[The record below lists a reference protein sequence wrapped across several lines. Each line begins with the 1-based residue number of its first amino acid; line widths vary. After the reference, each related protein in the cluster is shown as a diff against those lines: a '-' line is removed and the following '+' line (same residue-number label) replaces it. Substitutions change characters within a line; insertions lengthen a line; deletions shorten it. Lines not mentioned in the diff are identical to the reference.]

1 MKQEFYQELV
11 EALGPAAVLRPPDIQ
26 NYLSDMR
33 GFHYGDAEAVLRP
46 STTQEVARAVKI
58 CRKHRVPVVPQGGNT
73 GLCGGA
79 LPEEG
84 TGAVVISLQ
93 RMNRILDVDPLCYTI
108 TVEAGVVLQAVHDS
122 ARAVDREFSMDWGAR
137 GSAMIGGGIST
148 NGGGINVLRYGT
160 TREQVLGLEVV
171 LPDGTIWDGLRALR
185 KDASGYDLKQLFIG
199 GEGTLGIV
207 TKACLKLHPRQH
219 VNQSLLGAVAEFT
232 RLMDL
237 FVLAKDIGGHHL
249 SAFELLPGKG
259 VRKVSQ
265 IYPAIR
271 QPLETEADWCVL
283 VRFSGSDEQIIEEQL
298 TGFFDAAFTA
308 GLLSDG
314 SISQS
319 LAQEENLWHLRDEI
333 PAERLYDGHLIKWDI
348 SVPTSSVIEFVQK
361 AEGLLLHE
369 RPQGRFYVFG
379 HVGDGNL
386 HTMFFPGGEGE
397 DGYDEICSRL
407 YGKIDQL
414 VWSLGG
420 SICAE
425 HGVGTES
432 VERLAGQKSEIELE
446 LMRKV
451 KNMFDPDHL
460 MNPGKLL
467 RKGDATEP
475 SD

>member
-1 MKQEFYQELV
+1 MKQEFYRELV
-11 EALGPAAVLRPPDIQ
+11 EALGQAAVLGPEDIQ

-33 GFHYGDAEAVLRP
+33 GFHHGHADMVLRP
-46 STTQEVARAVKI
+46 SSTQEVSKALKI
-58 CRKHRVPVVPQGGNT
+58 CRKHGVPVVPQGGNT

-84 TGAVVISLQ
+84 SGAVILSLQ
-93 RMNRILDVDPLCYTI
+93 RMNNVLDVDPFCYTI
-108 TVEAGVVLQAVHDS
+108 TVEAGVVLQAIHD
-122 ARAVDREFSMDWGAR
+122 AAQAVDREFAMDWGAR

-160 TREQVLGLEVV
+160 TRDQVLGLEVV
-171 LPDGTIWDGLRALR
+171 LPDGSIWDGLRALR

-207 TKACLKLHPRQH
+207 TKACLKLHPRQAA
-219 VNQSLLGAVAEFT
+219 NQSMLGAVADFA

-237 FVLAKDIGGHHL
+237 FVLAREVGGQHL

-259 VRKVSQ
+259 IRKLSQ
-265 IYPAIR
+265 VYPAIR
-271 QPLETEADWCVL
+271 QPLESDADWCVL
-283 VRFSGSDEQIIEEQL
+283 VRFSGSDAQIIEDQL
-298 TGFFDAAFTA
+298 ARFFEEAFKA

-333 PAERLYDGHLIKWDI
+333 PAERLYKGHLIKWDV
-348 SVPTSSVIEFVQK
+348 SVPTSLIVDFVQE
-361 AEGLLLHE
+361 AENLLLKA

-386 HTMFFPGGEGE
+386 HTMFFPGDEGE
-397 DGYDEICSRL
+397 DGYDMICSNL
-407 YGKIDQL
+407 YEKIDQL

-425 HGVGTES
+425 HGVGSEN
-432 VERLAGQKSEIELE
+432 VGRLAGQKSEIEFE
-446 LMRKV
+446 LMRRIKDL
-451 KNMFDPDHL
+451 FDPDQL

-467 RKGDATEP
+467 RKRDKI
-475 SD
+475 